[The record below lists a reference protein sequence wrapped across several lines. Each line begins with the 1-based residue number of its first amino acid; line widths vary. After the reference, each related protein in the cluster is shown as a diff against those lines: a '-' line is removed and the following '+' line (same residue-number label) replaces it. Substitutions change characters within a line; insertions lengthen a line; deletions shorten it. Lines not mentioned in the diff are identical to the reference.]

1 MLTLTKV
8 TEITSFKLIGENL
21 ESQTNDLLTIKDT
34 LNSLDRD
41 GLSFFKGNF
50 EYRGRYTELV
60 TDFYMELLDKV
71 KNTLEESG
79 QKETAKELQQHKQEV
94 KEFMIKKG
102 WNTQQVKASKKFINT
117 KIKYTANYKR
127 T

>member
-60 TDFYMELLDKV
+60 TDVYMDLIDDV
-71 KNTLEESG
+71 KKALEEID
-79 QKETAKELQQHKQEV
+79 QTETAKKLLLHKQPV
-94 KEFMIKKG
+94 KEFMIEQG
-102 WNTQQVKASKKFINT
+102 WSTE
-117 KIKYTANYKR
+117 
-127 T
+127 